1 MGLWWLERPY
11 DMVIAQK
18 SHDQRTMLPLLSL
31 LAEEDAE
38 VLAPGT
44 EWY

>member
-1 MGLWWLERPY
+1 
-11 DMVIAQK
+11 MVMAAQK
-18 SHDQRTMLPLLSL
+18 SHDAGTMLPLLSL

-44 EWY
+44 VVPR